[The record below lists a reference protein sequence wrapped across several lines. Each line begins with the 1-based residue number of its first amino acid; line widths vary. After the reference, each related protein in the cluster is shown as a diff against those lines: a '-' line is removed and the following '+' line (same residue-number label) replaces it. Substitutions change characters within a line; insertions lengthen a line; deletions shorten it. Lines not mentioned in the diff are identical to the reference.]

1 MPKNLAL
8 NALLPSNL
16 IEVCST
22 EHYPAGDKLFVTG
35 RKPTWMF
42 YVADGEV
49 TLERHAQDG
58 KTLCLQRCSEGFVGE
73 ASLTSSKYHCDA
85 IAHQPSTVV
94 KVPLLE
100 LRQSLAHDS
109 EFALRWIQMLNQE
122 VRSLRLQNERLALP
136 KVQDRLIH
144 LIETEG
150 NNGIYVLQHS
160 IKEIA
165 KRLAVTH
172 EALYRAIGQ
181 LETQGKLA
189 RENKAL
195 KAIQQSFNLKPPQRQ
210 NF

>member
-49 TLERHAQDG
+49 TLERHGQDG

-150 NNGIYVLQHS
+150 NNGMYLLQHS
-160 IKEIA
+160 IKEMA

-172 EALYRAIGQ
+172 EALYRAISQ

-189 RENKAL
+189 KEKNTLRIINQISK
-195 KAIQQSFNLKPPQRQ
+195 
-210 NF
+210 